1 MTANGAIFAVIL
13 FSNGRCDVNFDAT
26 TADLTHIVT
35 AHDTDFGVTA
45 GVEVSRRQ
53 SAVMVVWF
61 SSCDGD
67 LPSPSFAVLPA
78 WRSCPFS
85 ATLFRSLP
93 GGDRGRVSHSDG
105 HPVVRGKKEAGT

>member
-67 LPSPSFAVLPA
+67 LPSPSFAVLPE

-85 ATLFRSLP
+85 AALSRSLH
-93 GGDRGRVSHSDG
+93 GGGFGVVSHSDG
-105 HPVVRGKKEAGT
+105 HSVVRGKKEAGT